1 MAPDPVV
8 PGPDG
13 TARLDQASFEGHAG
27 FGEVSIGAGA
37 VFSKASSGS
46 FGFWRLTCPWHR
58 LSRPARLR

>member
-1 MAPDPVV
+1 VAPDPVV

-13 TARLDQASFEGHAG
+13 TARLDQAGFEGHTG
-27 FGEVSIGAGA
+27 FGEVSIGPAPVLGEAG
-37 VFSKASSGS
+37 SGS